1 MRSIFTLLC
10 GNLLAGAFLLTGCGG
25 AGAAGGPG
33 PSPGQG
39 GGALPTSLTLG
50 PDEARDLLFM
60 REEEKLARDVYL
72 ALADHWRPQ
81 AEASA
86 LVALFGNISRSEQ
99 QHMDRLKALLA
110 AAGLADPVDGAETR
124 GRFTDPVLAQLYAD
138 LIAAGGTSVAAAG
151 KVGALIEEKDID
163 DLNRAIAATRQ
174 STLVSTYG
182 GLKCGSGNHLRGFV
196 APLQSEG
203 SVYAAQVLTQAEVT
217 AILADPGG
225 PCGWN

>member
-1 MRSIFTLLC
+1 
-10 GNLLAGAFLLTGCGG
+10 
-25 AGAAGGPG
+25 
-33 PSPGQG
+33 
-39 GGALPTSLTLG
+39 
-50 PDEARDLLFM
+50 M

-72 ALADHWRPQ
+72 ALADHYRPRP
-81 AEASA
+81 EAA
-86 LVALFGNISRSEQ
+86 TLVALFGNISRSEQ

-124 GRFTDPVLAQLYAD
+124 GRFTDPVLASLYAD
-138 LIAAGGTSVAAAG
+138 LVATGLTSLPSAL
-151 KVGALIEEKDID
+151 KVGALIEETDID
-163 DLNRAIAATRQ
+163 DLNRAMAATRQ
-174 STLVSTYG
+174 TTLLSTYG

-203 SVYAAQVLTQAEVT
+203 SVYAAQVLTPAEVA